1 MNKKIFSKIDK
12 IPRGRATDKVS
23 KVCLVLEGGAFRGLY
38 GEGVLDAL
46 MLAGINAEC
55 TIGVSAGAMNGMNYV
70 SGQIGRAARVN
81 LTYRHD
87 SRYIGLKA
95 IKNNGGM
102 VGFDFVMNHIEEEIF
117 DEETFFDP
125 RQKFVAVAT
134 NCLTGQSEYFDR
146 DQMGSKIYDAVSAS
160 ASMPF
165 ISKMVEIDGVPYLD
179 GGCSNKIPYR
189 WALDQGYEKIIVV
202 RTRPSSFRRK
212 LKSNHLVTSNVYRSY
227 PEFAEVLV
235 RSDKDYNRQCDEL
248 TILNSQKRLYVIS
261 PSVYMDV
268 SRMERDLEK
277 LGQLYKMGFND
288 TARQIKDI
296 MAYLYL

>member
-1 MNKKIFSKIDK
+1 MNKKIFSNIDK
-12 IPRGRATDKVS
+12 IPRGRATDKIS
-23 KVCLVLEGGAFRGLY
+23 KVCLVLEGGAFRGVY

-95 IKNNGGM
+95 IRNNGGL
-102 VGFDFVMNHIEEEIF
+102 VGFDFVMNHIDEEAF
-117 DEETFFDP
+117 DEESFFDP

-134 NCLTGQSEYFDR
+134 NCLTGRPEYFDR
-146 DQMGSKIYDAVSAS
+146 DEMGPKIYDAVSAS
-160 ASMPF
+160 ASLPF
-165 ISKMVEIDGVPYLD
+165 VSKMVEIDGVPYLD
-179 GGCSNKIPYR
+179 GGCSDKIPYR

-202 RTRPSSFRRK
+202 RTRPSSFRK
-212 LKSNHLVTSNVYRSY
+212 KVKSNHLITSNVYKAY
-227 PEFAEVLV
+227 PEFAESLAN
-235 RSDKDYNRQCDEL
+235 SDRDYNRQCDEI
-248 TILNSQKRLYVIS
+248 TILNSQKKLYVIS
-261 PSVYMDV
+261 PSVAMDV
-268 SRMERDLEK
+268 NRMEGDLEK
-277 LGQLYKMGFND
+277 LGQLYKLGFND

-296 MAYLYL
+296 MVYLYL

>member
-12 IPRGRATDKVS
+12 IPRGRATDKIS

-227 PEFAEVLV
+227 PEFAEVLA
-235 RSDKDYNRQCDEL
+235 RSDNDYNRQCDEL

-296 MAYLYL
+296 MAYIYL

>member
-87 SRYIGLKA
+87 SRYIGIKA

-165 ISKMVEIDGVPYLD
+165 ISKMVEIDRVPYLD

-212 LKSNHLVTSNVYRSY
+212 LKSNHIVTTNVYRSY
-227 PEFAEVLV
+227 PEFAEVLA

-268 SRMERDLEK
+268 SRMEGDLEK

-296 MAYLYL
+296 MAYIYL